1 MNQAARLC
9 EIILKND
16 EVDLGDRHSSD
27 SLESLKHY
35 SIFGK
40 VSYF

>member
-1 MNQAARLC
+1 MLC

-16 EVDLGDRHSSD
+16 EVDLGDRYSSN

-35 SIFGK
+35 LSFSE
-40 VSYF
+40 VVYS